1 MKASI
6 NTSNL
11 TYFVS
16 QKLFD
21 FPLVINNMLT
31 AEEKRWLVVGICLS
45 KVLTPALRKVIEQE
59 LLQLYQNLIQPP
71 TNIQSQTS
79 SSHHKCLPPSTLRLN
94 YVNINNNVNQA
105 SHHSYDYSVK
115 DEVSLAKL
123 FVKPFMAGFTSFDES
138 LDSSAALSILC
149 GAPNFVFLGIDII
162 AMDVR
167 NNVRN
172 EWGHCKFPTWSEAYY
187 LHCFQLMENLIK
199 RLNLP
204 ATFEAKVLEDFKE
217 WRNRGNVPCICNA
230 TLQCAKV
237 IKSWG

>member
-1 MKASI
+1 MFST

-16 QKLFD
+16 QILFD
-21 FPLVINNMLT
+21 FPLVFNNMLT

-45 KVLTPALRKVIEQE
+45 KVLTPAIRKVVEQE
-59 LLQLYQNLIQPP
+59 LHQLYQNLIQPP

-79 SSHHKCLPPSTLRLN
+79 SSYHKCLPPSTLRLN
-94 YVNINNNVNQA
+94 YVNINNNITQA
-105 SHHSYDYSVK
+105 SHRNYDYSVK

-123 FVKPFMAGFTSFDES
+123 FVKTFMAGFTTFDES

-167 NNVRN
+167 NDVRN
-172 EWGHCKFPTWSEAYY
+172 EWGHCKFATWSEAYY

-217 WRNRGNVPCICNA
+217 WRNRGNVPCANLHCIA
-230 TLQCAKV
+230 TFSVQK
-237 IKSWG
+237 